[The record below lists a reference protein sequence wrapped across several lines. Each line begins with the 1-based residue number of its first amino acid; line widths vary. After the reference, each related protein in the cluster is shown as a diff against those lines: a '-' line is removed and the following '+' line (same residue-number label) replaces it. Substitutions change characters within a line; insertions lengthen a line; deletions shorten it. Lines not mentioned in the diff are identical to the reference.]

1 MHFLTGFFIIN
12 AFLIPPKN
20 WFPIGRLLLWFGFG
34 NISFREGYEDAD
46 TWNKPIRKDNPVEGR
61 HRYLT
66 VAILC
71 TEAVIAFKYREGTGN
86 LYLDAP
92 TPLYVSIP
100 WIIVGNLC
108 FGYWLYL
115 RFRPDRTRKYPLYL
129 DDPSYAIE
137 GKKDKK

>member
-12 AFLIPPKN
+12 AFLIPPKH

-34 NISFREGYEDAD
+34 NISFREGYEDID
-46 TWNKPIRKDNPVEGR
+46 TWNKPVRKEHPVEGR

-71 TEAVIAFKYREGTGN
+71 TEAVIAYKYRYGTGN
-86 LYLDAP
+86 LQFNP

-100 WIIVGNLC
+100 WAIIGVAC
-108 FGYWLYL
+108 FSYWVYL
-115 RFRPDRTRKYPLYL
+115 RFKPDRTRKYPLYL
-129 DDPSYAIE
+129 DDASYAIE
-137 GKKDKK
+137 GKKGK